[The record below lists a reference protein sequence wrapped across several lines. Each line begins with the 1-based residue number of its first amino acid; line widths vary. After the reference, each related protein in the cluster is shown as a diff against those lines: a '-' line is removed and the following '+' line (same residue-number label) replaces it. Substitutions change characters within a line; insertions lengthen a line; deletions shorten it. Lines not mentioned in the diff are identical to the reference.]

1 MLNRDVANIHSPSVV
16 SERADYMMKKL
27 EINELDTKTI
37 FVEIVRWCLII
48 CVTITFEA
56 KKDET
61 ILNEINLYIL

>member
-1 MLNRDVANIHSPSVV
+1 MLNRDVANIHSASVV

-27 EINELDTKTI
+27 EINELNTKTI
-37 FVEIVRWCLII
+37 FVEIVRWPLII

-61 ILNEINLYIL
+61 ILNEINLYII